1 MSEQEVNIGLSNPKT
16 PTNVGVVLR
25 AVSCFSANTVYYT
38 GDRYERAA
46 RFHTDTQNSA
56 EKTEMK
62 EVNCLLES
70 IPEGNKVICIEL
82 VKGATPLTK
91 FVHPEKAFYIFGP
104 EDGSVDQEIV
114 DRADEVVYI
123 PTKGC
128 LNVAMSVNIVLYDR
142 LLKSNTSF
150 NDDELISE
158 SRNFN
163 NRLSVRKK
171 SMPI

>member
-46 RFHTDTQNSA
+46 RFHTDTQKSA
-56 EKTEMK
+56 ETTEMK

-70 IPEGNKVICIEL
+70 APKGNKIICIEL
-82 VKGATPLTK
+82 AKGAVPLTE

-104 EDGSVDQEIV
+104 EDGSVDQTLV
-114 DRADEVVYI
+114 DQADAVVYI

-142 LLKSNTSF
+142 LQKSGSRF
-150 NDDELISE
+150 NDDELIAE

-163 NRLSVRKK
+163 NRLSVQRN
-171 SMPI
+171 